1 MIGWLKEKVVPR
13 RNQPTRAQ
21 VLASRPVRNPAI
33 QWTRERR
40 AESDKASLVLLKV
53 PRRADRIGDWIAR
66 WFKLPDHKK
75 IELDEIG
82 SDVWEMCDGRT
93 TVEALTRAVC
103 ASYRLNRRQG
113 ETSVTAYLRMLAQRR
128 LIGVRPSEGRETRQA
143 GARLAP
149 AAAGGDASVGKKERR
164 KR

>member
-1 MIGWLKEKVVPR
+1 MIGWLKAKVMPQR
-13 RNQPTRAQ
+13 KTPSRAE

-33 QWTRERR
+33 QWAREVRGGG
-40 AESDKASLVLLKV
+40 DKPALVLLRV
-53 PRRADRIGDWIAR
+53 PRRSDRMGNLVAR

-82 SDVWEMCDGRT
+82 SDVWEMCDGRA
-93 TVEALTRAVC
+93 TVEGLTRAIC

-128 LIGVRPSEGRETRQA
+128 LIGVRPAT
-143 GARLAP
+143 
-149 AAAGGDASVGKKERR
+149 AGGEKERK

>member
-1 MIGWLKEKVVPR
+1 MPR
-13 RNQPTRAQ
+13 R
-21 VLASRPVRNPAI
+21 
-33 QWTRERR
+33 
-40 AESDKASLVLLKV
+40 SDKV
-53 PRRADRIGDWIAR
+53 GDLIAR

-82 SDVWEMCDGRT
+82 SDVWEMCDGRA
-93 TVEALTRAVC
+93 TVEALSRAIC

-128 LIGVRPSEGRETRQA
+128 LVGVRPMESRVSRQS
-143 GARLAP
+143 GGRLAP
-149 AAAGGDASVGKKERR
+149 VAAGVDAGGGKKERR

>member
-21 VLASRPVRNPAI
+21 VLGSRPVRNPAI
-33 QWTRERR
+33 QWTRALRV
-40 AESDKASLVLLKV
+40 ESDRVALVLLKV
-53 PRRADRIGDWIAR
+53 PRRADKIGNLIAR

-93 TVEALTRAVC
+93 TVEALTRAIC

-128 LIGVRPSEGRETRQA
+128 LIGVRPTESRVARQS
-143 GARLAP
+143 GRLAP
-149 AAAGGDASVGKKERR
+149 VAAGGDASGGKKEQR